1 MKAGDRAEKIAAG
14 YLQRKGLALIETRYR
29 CRWGEIDL
37 ILKDRDT
44 VVFTEVRLRRSK
56 DFGGAAYSVD
66 SRKQARIIATARH
79 YLAGRKEAA
88 CRFDVGSLDRPDP
101 PGVEWIRDAFS
112 AGGLPGFA
120 SGSTAVPEPARRV
133 RKEGYGRIRVV

>member
-1 MKAGDRAEKIAAG
+1 MNAGDRAEQIAAG

-37 ILKDRDT
+37 ILRDRDT

-66 SRKQARIIATARH
+66 ARKQARIIATARH
-79 YLAGRKEAA
+79 YLAGKKEAA
-88 CRFDVGSLDRPDP
+88 CRFDVVLLDRLEP
-101 PGVEWIRDAFS
+101 PRVEWIRDRK
-112 AGGLPGFA
+112 
-120 SGSTAVPEPARRV
+120 STRLNSSHTVISYAVFCLKKKKNIKSKQRCRT
-133 RKEGYGRIRVV
+133 K